1 MYRERS
7 FTCVCSYAVYEC
19 SQTGYSDTSYSDTS
33 YETHDPM
40 RRTPAS
46 PGDAGA
52 PVLAVAEREEV
63 SRGIASLA
71 DQAMSR

>member
-1 MYRERS
+1 
-7 FTCVCSYAVYEC
+7 
-19 SQTGYSDTSYSDTS
+19 
-33 YETHDPM
+33 M

>member
-1 MYRERS
+1 VYRERS

-19 SQTGYSDTSYSDTS
+19 SQTGYSDTSY
-33 YETHDPM
+33 ETHDPM
-40 RRTPAS
+40 RRTLAS